1 MNLSFI
7 LLAIKEMFYVNL
19 SPHVKPR
26 ANYKI
31 SEKNFFI
38 SVDFICKQF
47 GCIKNAIINCAM

>member
-1 MNLSFI
+1 MLLQEQPFVGSLILCFFERLNKLTQLMNLSFI

-31 SEKNFFI
+31 SE
-38 SVDFICKQF
+38 
-47 GCIKNAIINCAM
+47 

>member
-1 MNLSFI
+1 MQEQPFVGSLILCFIERLNKLTQLMNLSFI

-31 SEKNFFI
+31 SE
-38 SVDFICKQF
+38 
-47 GCIKNAIINCAM
+47 

>member
-1 MNLSFI
+1 MLLQEQPFVGSLILCFFNKLTQLMNLSFI

-31 SEKNFFI
+31 SE
-38 SVDFICKQF
+38 
-47 GCIKNAIINCAM
+47 